1 MDIGKQS
8 YIVVEVGKFKNPL
21 IYFSGF
27 FYDRRLIIKK

>member
-27 FYDRRLIIKK
+27 FFMRGD

>member
-27 FYDRRLIIKK
+27 FMIGD